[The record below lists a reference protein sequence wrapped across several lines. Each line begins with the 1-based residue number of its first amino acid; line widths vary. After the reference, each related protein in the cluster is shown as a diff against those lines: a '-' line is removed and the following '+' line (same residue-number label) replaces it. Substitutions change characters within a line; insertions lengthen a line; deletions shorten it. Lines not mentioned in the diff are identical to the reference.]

1 MARRTFFSFHYQADV
16 WRAMNV
22 RNCWIPKPTEE
33 RAEGFWDSSVFEAS
47 KRQSVDALKR
57 FLREGLENT
66 SVTCVLAGTHTYIR
80 RWVRYEIARS
90 VIRGNGI
97 LTVFIH
103 GIRDREGASATKGP
117 DPLDFMGFY
126 RSGDDQKIYL
136 CEYSGDK
143 WIKYE
148 DYALAIPENDLVFEA
163 PISNTVVKLSKHYL
177 AYDFTGQNGRD
188 NIGGWIETAA
198 GMVGR

>member
-22 RNCWIPKPTEE
+22 RNCWVAKPSEE

-47 KRQSVDALKR
+47 KRQSADALKR

-66 SVTCVLAGTHTYIR
+66 SVTCVLAGTNTYAR

-97 LTVFIH
+97 VTVFIH
-103 GIRDREGASATKGP
+103 GVRDREGQLATKGP
-117 DPLDFMGFY
+117 DPLAQMGVY
-126 RSGDDQKIYL
+126 RADNDRKIYL
-136 CEYSGDK
+136 CEYRDGEWVKYGD
-143 WIKYE
+143 YS
-148 DYALAIPENDLVFEA
+148 LPIPENELVFEA
-163 PISNTVVKLSKHYL
+163 PRSNTVVQLSRHYL
-177 AYDFTGQNGRD
+177 AYDFTGQNGRN
-188 NIGGWIETAA
+188 NIAGWIETAA

>member
-22 RNCWIPKPTEE
+22 RNCWVAKPTEE
-33 RAEGFWDSSVFEAS
+33 RADGFWDSSVFEVS
-47 KRQSVDALKR
+47 KRQSADALKR
-57 FLREGLENT
+57 FLRDGLENT
-66 SVTCVLAGTHTYIR
+66 SVTCVLAGTHTYAR
-80 RWVRYEIARS
+80 RWVRYEIVRS

-103 GIRDREGASATKGP
+103 GIRNREGQATTMGP
-117 DPLDFMGFY
+117 DPLDFIGVY
-126 RSGDDQKIYL
+126 RADNDRKVYF
-136 CEYSGDK
+136 CEHSDGK

-148 DYALAIPENDLVFEA
+148 DYTLAIPENELWFEA
-163 PISNTVVKLSKHYL
+163 PKTNTVVKLSSHYL
-177 AYDFTGQNGRD
+177 AYDFTRQNGRD